1 MSTKRN
7 SPQSDNKIILPSQ
20 QLNQV
25 DAEITR
31 QYLQY
36 LVKNMNDS
44 IIIINKNLEIVLL
57 NDLTVEKSKKY
68 LDQPLQI
75 GISALNFVKPERHEM
90 LKDLFISVF
99 NGITIVRESSFNFE
113 DHEKFYQSN
122 FRPIYNLKDEIVAA
136 LIISVDITEKK
147 LAEERIKKSE
157 EQYRLLFASNPLPAW
172 IFDRET
178 LQFLEINKAA
188 IQFYGYS
195 REEFLSMKITD
206 IRPEEDLAA
215 LYADLERI
223 GNEKPFQKDVWRHYK
238 KNGRLVYVEI
248 FSDSIVYEQRAAR
261 LVMVNDVSEKIE
273 SEAELIKS
281 NERFLLASKATSDAI
296 WDWDMEKDEIKWG
309 EGLFTLFGYYGK
321 DFSSDFMFQ
330 HIHDEDRKFIKES
343 LEESINNPDVTIW
356 KNEYRLLHAQ
366 GNYRYVLDNR
376 FIVRNKDKKAI
387 RMIGA
392 MKDIT
397 ELKEKER
404 DLLFLN
410 ERFNLVTKATTDLI
424 WDWNL
429 LTGEVYRDL
438 ANLQKVYGIE
448 DNDEINNINKWIKRI
463 HPNDL
468 ERVQQTIDKILNSKT
483 KDTFEIEYRFL
494 KDDQKYTHVYDR
506 GYIMRN
512 EKQEPYR
519 MIGAVQNIS
528 ERKRLEEKLLHEEL
542 NSQKTISQAIIDTQE
557 KERSEIS
564 KELHDNVNQVL
575 TTTKLYLDLAA
586 TNNELTPEL
595 VAKSSNNIIYVINE
609 IRQLSQSLILPSLGD
624 LGLLDSIKDLIENI
638 NATNR
643 MDVTFIGSEVNENV
657 LEDNQKLMLF
667 RITQEGLNNIQKHS
681 QATLAT
687 VHIMHDKKKIRLMIR
702 DDGKGFDPK
711 EIKPGAGLNNI
722 RNRVYLFNGNLYIHS
737 SHGKGCE
744 LIIDIPLQK
753 K

>member
-1 MSTKRN
+1 MSTKKN
-7 SPQSDNKIILPSQ
+7 SPHSDNKIVLPSQ
-20 QLNQV
+20 HLTQV
-25 DAEITR
+25 DAEVTR

-44 IIIINKNLEIVLL
+44 IIIINKNLEIILL
-57 NDLTVEKSKKY
+57 NDITVERSKKY
-68 LDQPLQI
+68 LDPPLQI

-90 LKDLFISVF
+90 LKDLFESIF
-99 NGITIVRESSFNFE
+99 TGITIERESAFIFG

-147 LAEERIKKSE
+147 LNEERIKKSE

-172 IFDRET
+172 IFDMET

-195 REEFLSMKITD
+195 KEEFLSMKITD
-206 IRPEEDLAA
+206 IRPEEDIDA
-215 LYADLERI
+215 LYADLERM
-223 GNEKPFQKDVWRHYK
+223 GNEKHFQKDVWRHYK
-238 KNGRLVYVEI
+238 KNGELVHVEI
-248 FSDSIVYEQRAAR
+248 FSDSIVYEQRPAR

-321 DFSSDFMFQ
+321 GLSSDFMFQ
-330 HIHDEDRKFIKES
+330 HIHDEDREFIKES
-343 LEESINNPDVTIW
+343 LEESINNPEVTIW
-356 KNEYRLLHAQ
+356 RNEYRLLHAR
-366 GNYRYVLDNR
+366 GHYRYVLDNR
-376 FIVRNKDKKAI
+376 FIVRNNDKKAI
-387 RMIGA
+387 RSIGA

-429 LTGEVYRDL
+429 QTGEIYRDL
-438 ANLQKVYGIE
+438 ANLQKVYGVE

-468 ERVQQTIDKILNSKT
+468 ERVQQTIDKILHSKT
-483 KDTFEIEYRFL
+483 KEIFEIEYRFL
-494 KDDQKYTHVYDR
+494 MDDQTYTHVYDR

-528 ERKRLEEKLLHEEL
+528 VRKRLEEKLLHEEL
-542 NSQKTISQAIIDTQE
+542 NSQKIISQAVIDTQE

-575 TTTKLYLDLAA
+575 TTTKLYLDLASA
-586 TNNELTPEL
+586 NNELTPEL
-595 VAKSSNNIIYVINE
+595 IAKSSKNVIYVINE
-609 IRQLSQSLILPSLGD
+609 IRQLSHSLILPSLGD
-624 LGLLDSIKDLIENI
+624 LGLMDSIKDLIENI
-638 NATNR
+638 NATNQLE
-643 MDVTFIGSEVNENV
+643 VTFIQSDFNEDL

-667 RITQEGLNNIQKHS
+667 RITQEGLNNILRHS
-681 QATLAT
+681 AATLAT
-687 VHIMHDKKKIRLMIR
+687 VHMMQDSKKIRLMIR
-702 DDGKGFDPK
+702 DDGKGFDSNQ
-711 EIKPGAGLNNI
+711 IKPGAGLNNI